1 MACLFYWYP
10 FNLGRLCARLVSAS
24 LSQRNLFSCRRFLVE
39 LLPTA
44 FPVGVK
50 FRACLEAWLVRLVR

>member
-1 MACLFYWYP
+1 VQ
-10 FNLGRLCARLVSAS
+10 GLVSAS
-24 LSQRNLFSCRRFLVE
+24 LPQHNLFSCRRFLVE

-50 FRACLEAWLVRLVR
+50 FRACLEAGLVRLVRKKKPESSNAI